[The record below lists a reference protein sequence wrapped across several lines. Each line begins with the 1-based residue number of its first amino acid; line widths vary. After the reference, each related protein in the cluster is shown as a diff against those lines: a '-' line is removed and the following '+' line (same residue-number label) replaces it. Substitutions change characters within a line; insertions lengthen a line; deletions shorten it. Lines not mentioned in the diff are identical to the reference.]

1 MKLVV
6 TNAPVLKYFDSTV
19 SLTLQCDASVKGLG
33 AVLLQKGEPISY
45 ASRALTESVYAQ
57 IEKELLAFVY
67 GLERFHTYNYD
78 READCGIRPQA
89 SEEASA
95 HAHASSVYESALAI

>member
-1 MKLVV
+1 M
-6 TNAPVLKYFDSTV
+6 PVLKYFDSTV

-67 GLERFHTYNYD
+67 GLERFHTYTYD
-78 READCGIRPQA
+78 RE
-89 SEEASA
+89 
-95 HAHASSVYESALAI
+95 VTVESDHKPPKRLQRMLMRVQYTSQP